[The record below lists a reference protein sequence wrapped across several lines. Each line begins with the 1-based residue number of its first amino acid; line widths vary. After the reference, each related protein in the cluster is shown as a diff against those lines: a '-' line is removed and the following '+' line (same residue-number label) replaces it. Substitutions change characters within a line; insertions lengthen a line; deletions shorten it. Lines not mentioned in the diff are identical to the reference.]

1 MQSVIRILTT
11 PLSRPAPPSP
21 LLPHLRNGDRA
32 VPLFGLKNCPRRM
45 LSFILPVVISAET
58 RFFATPLRPAE
69 VAVGSHVAP
78 GALRHRLSNLAVLAH
93 KTPAGARFTP
103 GIAQLSLD
111 AKSPSQVTP
120 LSLTAAARSCS
131 SMFVGGTFVA
141 GLLGFVTVAH
151 SAHRRAPRR
160 MPPFQEFQKADVLG
174 PVVERQ
180 STAAQPLAKSRRLR
194 PSGPAPL
201 PGRRAPPAMAAEHL
215 GAAAVT
221 EAEVEAAVEEA
232 ERLSAEALAA
242 RELAEELSVA
252 AEQAAESAEEATS
265 DASETLNAAS
275 NVTVSDLS
283 GASKAL
289 DQSLDAG
296 QAR

>member
-1 MQSVIRILTT
+1 
-11 PLSRPAPPSP
+11 
-21 LLPHLRNGDRA
+21 
-32 VPLFGLKNCPRRM
+32 
-45 LSFILPVVISAET
+45 
-58 RFFATPLRPAE
+58 
-69 VAVGSHVAP
+69 
-78 GALRHRLSNLAVLAH
+78 
-93 KTPAGARFTP
+93 
-103 GIAQLSLD
+103 
-111 AKSPSQVTP
+111 
-120 LSLTAAARSCS
+120 
-131 SMFVGGTFVA
+131 
-141 GLLGFVTVAH
+141 
-151 SAHRRAPRR
+151 
-160 MPPFQEFQKADVLG
+160 
-174 PVVERQ
+174 
-180 STAAQPLAKSRRLR
+180 
-194 PSGPAPL
+194 
-201 PGRRAPPAMAAEHL
+201 MAAEHL